1 MRQVQCDY
9 NLKSFS
15 YKLGM
20 INKITNF
27 EMYIAQPCKN
37 CMHAFHETLLKNIVF
52 FNQCHLFFMGSYIL
66 YHNMILLHLIGKIHS
81 PIVN

>member
-1 MRQVQCDY
+1 MCQVQCSY

-27 EMYIAQPCKN
+27 EMYIVQPCKN
-37 CMHAFHETLLKNIVF
+37 CMHAFYESLLKNIVF
-52 FNQCHLFFMGSYIL
+52 FKQCHLVFYGNL
-66 YHNMILLHLIGKIHS
+66 YFIPKYDFVTFNR
-81 PIVN
+81 

>member
-27 EMYIAQPCKN
+27 EMYIVQPCKN
-37 CMHAFHETLLKNIVF
+37 CMHAFYESLLKNIVF
-52 FNQCHLFFMGSYIL
+52 FKQCHLVFLWEPIFYT
-66 YHNMILLHLIGKIHS
+66 KI
-81 PIVN
+81 